1 MFNQN
6 FSVLQKHHAEIEYI
20 LICVEH
26 YSNKI
31 NIAQLLV
38 PDRNYKPQKKK
49 TFQTLTNQK
58 QKTAKNKTFHIK
70 ISAQCPKNTPTTT
83 KRYKSLWL
91 KVIAT
96 INQK

>member
-6 FSVLQKHHAEIEYI
+6 FSVLQKHHTKIEYI

-38 PDRNYKPQKKK
+38 PERNYKPPKKENFPNHYRPK
-49 TFQTLTNQK
+49 
-58 QKTAKNKTFHIK
+58 AKNSKK
-70 ISAQCPKNTPTTT
+70 
-83 KRYKSLWL
+83 
-91 KVIAT
+91 
-96 INQK
+96 